1 MMRGP
6 QTNASSDERVNAVR
20 KAALEVLVSNAEGGT
35 NHLPRTAGFGY
46 PEPYTRDLMI
56 ASLGVLQSGNRTL
69 VESTARVLDAL
80 AKNQSPQGHIP
91 ALADEPDDRGESD
104 TTPLFLI
111 GLAAYRRATGDTG
124 FLEHAADK
132 ALAWLSY
139 QSPGDRVIVAQQ
151 PTSDWRDEQ
160 WVQGYGL
167 YVNTLVY
174 GALRLFGERERA
186 EYLRTEI
193 NRPVVSRGWMKPG
206 EHEGLALK
214 DAPYFALWSYKVHS
228 SSRFDLLGNSLAI
241 LTGIAPRKK
250 ATDIIDWIEEQCAL
264 MRARGS
270 LAMNLPPNLL
280 PFIEERDPDWRDRYD
295 RYNRPGEYHNGGIW
309 PFVCGFYVA
318 ALVAAGRR
326 KLAAKRLSTLTDA
339 VLLSSDKNLEVGFN
353 EWIKAQDGRP
363 RGVDWQTWSAAM
375 YLFAAD
381 CVEKGETPLFDEIR
395 GSSW

>member
-1 MMRGP
+1 MRNEP
-6 QTNASSDERVNAVR
+6 RNNVTFDERVDAA
-20 KAALEVLVSNAEGGT
+20 KQAALQVLLNNAEGGT
-35 NHLPRTAGFGY
+35 DRLPRTAGFGY

-56 ASLGVLQSGNRTL
+56 ASLGALQSQNPML
-69 VESTARVLDAL
+69 VESAKRVLEAL
-80 AKNQSPQGHIP
+80 AKNQSPRGHIP

-111 GLAAYRRATGDTG
+111 GLAAFRRATGDAR

-167 YVNTLVY
+167 YVNTLLY
-174 GALRLFGERERA
+174 GALCLFGERELA
-186 EYLRTEI
+186 AYLRTEI

-214 DAPYFALWSYKVHS
+214 DAPHFALWSYKVHFS
-228 SSRFDLLGNSLAI
+228 GRFDLLGNSLAI
-241 LTGIAPRKK
+241 LTGVAPRKK
-250 ATDIIDWIEEQCAL
+250 ATDIIDWVEEQCAL

-270 LAMNLPPNLL
+270 LAMSLPPNLF

-295 RYNRPGEYHNGGIW
+295 QYNRPGEYHNGGIW

-339 VLLSSDKNLEVGFN
+339 VLLSSDKNIEVGFN
-353 EWIKAQDGRP
+353 EWLKAQDGRP

-375 YLFAAD
+375 YLFAAE